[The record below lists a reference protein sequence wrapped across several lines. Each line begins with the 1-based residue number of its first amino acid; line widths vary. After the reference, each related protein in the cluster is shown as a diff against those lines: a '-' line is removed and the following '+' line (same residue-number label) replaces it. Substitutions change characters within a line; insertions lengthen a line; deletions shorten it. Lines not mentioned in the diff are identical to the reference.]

1 MTPST
6 SKKPQP
12 KPEAPKSTPV
22 SRMRAVKVGHNEYDV
37 ITETWDSPP
46 TKTEVVA
53 SKVSGVSAQYRCR
66 LFLEEQMGPN
76 RLGGTGL

>member
-6 SKKPQP
+6 PKKLSP
-12 KPEAPKSTPV
+12 KAEPPKSAPI

-37 ITETWDSPP
+37 IVETWDSPP
-46 TKTEVVA
+46 TKTEVVV

-66 LFLEEQMGPN
+66 LHLEEQMGPN